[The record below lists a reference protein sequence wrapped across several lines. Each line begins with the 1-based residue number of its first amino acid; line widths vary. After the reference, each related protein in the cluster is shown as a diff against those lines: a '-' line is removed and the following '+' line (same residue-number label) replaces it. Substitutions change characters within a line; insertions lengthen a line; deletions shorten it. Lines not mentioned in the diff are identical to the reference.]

1 MTITLDT
8 VDHTLALGERIG
20 NVLTAGDVV
29 ILSGSL
35 GAGKTTLTKGIAAGM
50 GVRGLVTSPTFVIAR
65 VHRPAGGQPATP
77 NAAGGQPATPNAG
90 GGQPATPNAAG
101 PQPAT
106 SNAAG
111 PQPAVPGVAGSRS
124 GGPDAPA
131 ANLASPPAVP
141 LVHVDAYRLSGALE
155 LDDLDLD
162 TDLAAAAV
170 VIEWG
175 EGVAERLADDRLQ
188 VQLTRLPDDSRTA
201 ELVPVGGSWERRVPE
216 ILAALPSPAAEPSSY
231 GSR

>member
-8 VDHTLALGERIG
+8 VDATLALGEHIG
-20 NVLTAGDVV
+20 KRLTAGDVV

-35 GAGKTTLTKGIAAGM
+35 GAGKTTLTKGVAAGM

-65 VHRPAGGQPATP
+65 VHRPAAATP
-77 NAAGGQPATPNAG
+77 AGPHAAGSTSGQDPDDTNP
-90 GGQPATPNAAG
+90 AG
-101 PQPAT
+101 PA
-106 SNAAG
+106 
-111 PQPAVPGVAGSRS
+111 
-124 GGPDAPA
+124 
-131 ANLASPPAVP
+131 AVP

-175 EGVAERLADDRLQ
+175 EGLAERLTDDRLL
-188 VQLTRLPDDSRTA
+188 VQLTRLPDDSRA
-201 ELVPVGGSWERRVPE
+201 VELVPVGASWERRVPE
-216 ILAALPSPAAEPSSY
+216 ILAASSHTAEQSSY